1 MNSYDISFRPEEVI
15 QYLRKSRSDDP
26 NMTIEE
32 VLEKHEHMLRD
43 FAVNHFGA
51 PVPDCNVYR
60 EVASS
65 ETIDGRPEM
74 LRLLRAIESPDI
86 RAVLVIDVQ
95 RLSRGDLEDAGR
107 LMKLLRY
114 TNTQVITPMK
124 TYDLRD
130 EWDRDIF
137 ERELKRG
144 NEYLEYFKKIQARGR
159 LQSVQEGNYLGSKP
173 PYGYDRAVIR
183 IGKKNCPTL
192 AVNKEQA
199 DVVRLIY
206 ELYVNKDWGAQR
218 IANHLDSLGI
228 HPLHNAHWNP
238 AVIKDI
244 LRNYHYIGKVVW
256 NRRKTITVVDN
267 QEVYKTRPWNENML
281 IFDGRHEAIIS
292 EELFHAALARQG
304 RSHRCRPDTR
314 VSNVFASILHCS
326 CGYSMSLRHDGRGSL
341 RLSCD
346 DQRHCKSGSI
356 GYEELIDY
364 ICKVLTAYIDDFKI
378 KVKHDNAN
386 EVDIHRA
393 LVSDLEARLAALE
406 AKEVKQWEVYSMEGM
421 PRAIFDKLNKQVK
434 EDKAE
439 VERALK
445 QARKDSPDPV
455 DYRERIAKFGDALN
469 ALQNPAASA
478 EIKNQYLKAIINDMI
493 YTRPGAVR
501 LTADNCSDY
510 GINYKDMAKRGG
522 WYSPPFR
529 LEIKFRF

>member
-1 MNSYDISFRPEEVI
+1 M
-15 QYLRKSRSDDP
+15 
-26 NMTIEE
+26 
-32 VLEKHEHMLRD
+32 
-43 FAVNHFGA
+43 
-51 PVPDCNVYR
+51 
-60 EVASS
+60 
-65 ETIDGRPEM
+65 
-74 LRLLRAIESPDI
+74 
-86 RAVLVIDVQ
+86 
-95 RLSRGDLEDAGR
+95 
-107 LMKLLRY
+107 
-114 TNTQVITPMK
+114 
-124 TYDLRD
+124 
-130 EWDRDIF
+130 
-137 ERELKRG
+137 
-144 NEYLEYFKKIQARGR
+144 
-159 LQSVQEGNYLGSKP
+159 
-173 PYGYDRAVIR
+173 
-183 IGKKNCPTL
+183 
-192 AVNKEQA
+192 
-199 DVVRLIY
+199 RLIY